1 MEGNSFSSRMSSE
14 HENTETFP
22 FELIF
27 QHFKRQKVAISNAIK
42 NPFPFLEGLRDH
54 ELITAKMYEDLQD
67 SYRALVRVQ
76 EVIYRA
82 LDKLEKIF
90 SMKVLYEVFSNVNM
104 EKYPDLQLIYQSFER
119 VLPNGLCFQRS
130 DGGDP
135 NSQLSL
141 EQGPNG
147 SCSQATLTLS
157 PFNHSFSD
165 GWGSNDRLNSSLT
178 HGNQSE
184 NHQLPGSPNHLV
196 SSLEDGLS
204 ETVQTSR
211 VRREATTST
220 TNNTNES
227 ARKCSTL
234 LRSPGSVLEDAC
246 EFQVQLNNRDASPE
260 PYSLQPSN
268 EERAVQLNHDLQ
280 INPCSVRLVD
290 IKKENISYSLD
301 DNQQTQARTNEN
313 QGSEIIELSSDED
326 SNDEINLSEA
336 STLILSKPETAHSRQ
351 PPTPRTYRR
360 GDTSDTSSSS
370 LDRRRKRTGHTIAVG
385 NNPVLGRDGGRR
397 RKKRERHGNYLIRN
411 IKIPMNASWKTAFG
425 TRHSN
430 PSSQQG
436 RKRGPRIHKDV
447 NADFSSNELLVTCGK
462 VVGTLYKEKLN
473 QGIHVKSIQSTEGKW
488 FTPLEFEIEGGYEKC
503 KNWRQSI
510 RCSGWPLKE
519 LIKRGEL
526 QDPPRKTEMKETPP
540 NSQQR
545 KRKRKLKNL
554 KACKVCGQ
562 RRRVRP
568 CATCRKCY
576 HKNCHIPPVEVQSGP
591 WHCAFCKTR
600 NQLRCQ
606 ENQACHKESE
616 VLKRK
621 MSPEEQL
628 KCELL
633 LLTIY
638 CCPKSGFFIRKPKKR
653 KEDFPDLQEHMWLN
667 KIKHRLNKKAYHS
680 VQHFVGDMRLIFQN
694 HSKFYKSRF
703 KNLGVIVGNKFE
715 KTFKSVFSIEDTS
728 KQLQPSQHTVLLT

>member
-184 NHQLPGSPNHLV
+184 NHQLPGSPNHL
-196 SSLEDGLS
+196 G
-204 ETVQTSR
+204 
-211 VRREATTST
+211 
-220 TNNTNES
+220 
-227 ARKCSTL
+227 
-234 LRSPGSVLEDAC
+234 
-246 EFQVQLNNRDASPE
+246 
-260 PYSLQPSN
+260 
-268 EERAVQLNHDLQ
+268 AVQLNHDLQ

-628 KCELL
+628 
-633 LLTIY
+633 
-638 CCPKSGFFIRKPKKR
+638 
-653 KEDFPDLQEHMWLN
+653 
-667 KIKHRLNKKAYHS
+667 
-680 VQHFVGDMRLIFQN
+680 
-694 HSKFYKSRF
+694 SRF

>member
-370 LDRRRKRTGHTIAVG
+370 LDRRRKRTG
-385 NNPVLGRDGGRR
+385 P
-397 RKKRERHGNYLIRN
+397 
-411 IKIPMNASWKTAFG
+411 FG

>member
-184 NHQLPGSPNHLV
+184 NHQLPGSPNHL
-196 SSLEDGLS
+196 G
-204 ETVQTSR
+204 
-211 VRREATTST
+211 
-220 TNNTNES
+220 
-227 ARKCSTL
+227 
-234 LRSPGSVLEDAC
+234 
-246 EFQVQLNNRDASPE
+246 
-260 PYSLQPSN
+260 
-268 EERAVQLNHDLQ
+268 AVQLNHDLQ

-436 RKRGPRIHKDV
+436 RKRERYQSGQREGPEPFENKVKRVPAGPRIHKDV

>member
-184 NHQLPGSPNHLV
+184 NHQLPGSPNHL
-196 SSLEDGLS
+196 G
-204 ETVQTSR
+204 
-211 VRREATTST
+211 
-220 TNNTNES
+220 
-227 ARKCSTL
+227 
-234 LRSPGSVLEDAC
+234 
-246 EFQVQLNNRDASPE
+246 
-260 PYSLQPSN
+260 
-268 EERAVQLNHDLQ
+268 AVQLNHDLQ

-397 RKKRERHGNYLIRN
+397 
-411 IKIPMNASWKTAFG
+411 S
-425 TRHSN
+425 
-430 PSSQQG
+430 
-436 RKRGPRIHKDV
+436 PRIHKDV

>member
-411 IKIPMNASWKTAFG
+411 IKIPMNASWKT
-425 TRHSN
+425 
-430 PSSQQG
+430 
-436 RKRGPRIHKDV
+436 GPRIHKDV

-545 KRKRKLKNL
+545 KRKRK
-554 KACKVCGQ
+554 
-562 RRRVRP
+562 
-568 CATCRKCY
+568 
-576 HKNCHIPPVEVQSGP
+576 
-591 WHCAFCKTR
+591 
-600 NQLRCQ
+600 
-606 ENQACHKESE
+606 
-616 VLKRK
+616 
-621 MSPEEQL
+621 
-628 KCELL
+628 
-633 LLTIY
+633 
-638 CCPKSGFFIRKPKKR
+638 
-653 KEDFPDLQEHMWLN
+653 
-667 KIKHRLNKKAYHS
+667 
-680 VQHFVGDMRLIFQN
+680 
-694 HSKFYKSRF
+694 SRF

>member
-628 KCELL
+628 
-633 LLTIY
+633 
-638 CCPKSGFFIRKPKKR
+638 
-653 KEDFPDLQEHMWLN
+653 
-667 KIKHRLNKKAYHS
+667 
-680 VQHFVGDMRLIFQN
+680 
-694 HSKFYKSRF
+694 SRF

>member
-184 NHQLPGSPNHLV
+184 NHQLPGSPNHL
-196 SSLEDGLS
+196 G
-204 ETVQTSR
+204 
-211 VRREATTST
+211 
-220 TNNTNES
+220 
-227 ARKCSTL
+227 
-234 LRSPGSVLEDAC
+234 
-246 EFQVQLNNRDASPE
+246 
-260 PYSLQPSN
+260 
-268 EERAVQLNHDLQ
+268 AVQLNHDLQ

>member
-184 NHQLPGSPNHLV
+184 NHQLPGSPNHL
-196 SSLEDGLS
+196 G
-204 ETVQTSR
+204 
-211 VRREATTST
+211 
-220 TNNTNES
+220 
-227 ARKCSTL
+227 
-234 LRSPGSVLEDAC
+234 
-246 EFQVQLNNRDASPE
+246 
-260 PYSLQPSN
+260 
-268 EERAVQLNHDLQ
+268 AVQLNHDLQ

-336 STLILSKPETAHSRQ
+336 STLILSKPGPAPQGPKISETAHSRQ

-436 RKRGPRIHKDV
+436 RKRERYQSGQREGPEPFENKVKRVPAGPRIHKDV

>member
-184 NHQLPGSPNHLV
+184 NHQLPGSPNHL
-196 SSLEDGLS
+196 G
-204 ETVQTSR
+204 
-211 VRREATTST
+211 
-220 TNNTNES
+220 
-227 ARKCSTL
+227 
-234 LRSPGSVLEDAC
+234 
-246 EFQVQLNNRDASPE
+246 
-260 PYSLQPSN
+260 
-268 EERAVQLNHDLQ
+268 AVQLNHDLQ

-370 LDRRRKRTGHTIAVG
+370 LDRRRKRTGRM
-385 NNPVLGRDGGRR
+385 L
-397 RKKRERHGNYLIRN
+397 
-411 IKIPMNASWKTAFG
+411 
-425 TRHSN
+425 
-430 PSSQQG
+430 SS
-436 RKRGPRIHKDV
+436 
-447 NADFSSNELLVTCGK
+447 SSSEL
-462 VVGTLYKEKLN
+462 
-473 QGIHVKSIQSTEGKW
+473 S
-488 FTPLEFEIEGGYEKC
+488 
-503 KNWRQSI
+503 
-510 RCSGWPLKE
+510 SGE
-519 LIKRGEL
+519 
-526 QDPPRKTEMKETPP
+526 
-540 NSQQR
+540 
-545 KRKRKLKNL
+545 
-554 KACKVCGQ
+554 
-562 RRRVRP
+562 
-568 CATCRKCY
+568 
-576 HKNCHIPPVEVQSGP
+576 
-591 WHCAFCKTR
+591 
-600 NQLRCQ
+600 
-606 ENQACHKESE
+606 ESE
-616 VLKRK
+616 EFLR
-621 MSPEEQL
+621 SGSGRL
-628 KCELL
+628 G
-633 LLTIY
+633 
-638 CCPKSGFFIRKPKKR
+638 CPASA
-653 KEDFPDLQEHMWLN
+653 HWM
-667 KIKHRLNKKAYHS
+667 A
-680 VQHFVGDMRLIFQN
+680 
-694 HSKFYKSRF
+694 
-703 KNLGVIVGNKFE
+703 GV
-715 KTFKSVFSIEDTS
+715 
-728 KQLQPSQHTVLLT
+728 

>member
-397 RKKRERHGNYLIRN
+397 
-411 IKIPMNASWKTAFG
+411 S
-425 TRHSN
+425 
-430 PSSQQG
+430 
-436 RKRGPRIHKDV
+436 PRIHKDV

>member
-336 STLILSKPETAHSRQ
+336 STLILSKPGPAPQGPKISETAHSRQ

-397 RKKRERHGNYLIRN
+397 
-411 IKIPMNASWKTAFG
+411 S
-425 TRHSN
+425 
-430 PSSQQG
+430 
-436 RKRGPRIHKDV
+436 PRIHKDV

-628 KCELL
+628 
-633 LLTIY
+633 
-638 CCPKSGFFIRKPKKR
+638 
-653 KEDFPDLQEHMWLN
+653 
-667 KIKHRLNKKAYHS
+667 
-680 VQHFVGDMRLIFQN
+680 
-694 HSKFYKSRF
+694 SRF

>member
-336 STLILSKPETAHSRQ
+336 STLILSKPGPAPQGPKISETAHSRQ

-370 LDRRRKRTGHTIAVG
+370 LDRRRKRTG
-385 NNPVLGRDGGRR
+385 P
-397 RKKRERHGNYLIRN
+397 
-411 IKIPMNASWKTAFG
+411 FG

>member
-184 NHQLPGSPNHLV
+184 NHQLPGSPNHL
-196 SSLEDGLS
+196 G
-204 ETVQTSR
+204 
-211 VRREATTST
+211 
-220 TNNTNES
+220 
-227 ARKCSTL
+227 
-234 LRSPGSVLEDAC
+234 
-246 EFQVQLNNRDASPE
+246 
-260 PYSLQPSN
+260 
-268 EERAVQLNHDLQ
+268 AVQLNHDLQ

-336 STLILSKPETAHSRQ
+336 STLILSKPGPAPQGPKISETAHSRQ